1 MFTLE
6 KQTKPAMKRVA
17 MPSEARRRDEGGF
30 TLLEIAIALVLM
42 AIVGLGVAS
51 VFVYAAKYNVSAG
64 DRELAMAVAQQRI
77 EQLRNVAFT
86 DSSLAATPL
95 PVTPTTVVRAG
106 RQYSVITTIADSNV
120 VNGQATIKTITVKV
134 IPKSDTAT
142 WATGVSSYFGAVMLV
157 SERSA
162 TSLGPNRAS

>member
-1 MFTLE
+1 MFTF
-6 KQTKPAMKRVA
+6 KRQTKQAMKKVE
-17 MPSEARRRDEGGF
+17 MPREARRNDEGGF
-30 TLLEIAIALVLM
+30 TLLETAIALVLM

-51 VFVYAAKYNVSAG
+51 TFVYAAKFNVSAG

-86 DSSLAATPL
+86 DSSLAATPS
-95 PVTPTTVVRAG
+95 PVTSTVVRAG
-106 RQYSVITTIADSNV
+106 RQYSVTTTITDSNV
-120 VNGQATIKTITVKV
+120 VNGQATAKTIAVKV
-134 IPKSDTAT
+134 IPQSDTAT

>member
-1 MFTLE
+1 MFTF
-6 KQTKPAMKRVA
+6 KPHTKRAIKTAGR
-17 MPSEARRRDEGGF
+17 SGETKLSDESGF